1 MQCGNL
7 EKNRKIYIM
16 ETQKKNPYLPPLIL
30 REVAMYTE
38 GALLAGSVVDKATV
52 TSVGQEVNDLDW
64 SAEGFNHTWE
74 E

>member
-1 MQCGNL
+1 
-7 EKNRKIYIM
+7 M
-16 ETQKKNPYLPPLIL
+16 ETKRKNPYVPPLIL
-30 REVAMYTE
+30 RNVAVYAE
-38 GALLAGSVVDKATV
+38 RALLAGSVVDKATV